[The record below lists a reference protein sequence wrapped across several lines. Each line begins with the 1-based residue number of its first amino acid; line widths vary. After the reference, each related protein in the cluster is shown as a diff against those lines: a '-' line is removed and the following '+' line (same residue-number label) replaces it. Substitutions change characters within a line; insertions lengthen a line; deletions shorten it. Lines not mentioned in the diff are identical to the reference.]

1 MQLKINTKTLAAG
14 VAMAALSFASAA
26 SAGTVVIKD
35 IQGVW
40 SSQSPTGTVSTSG
53 ATSTVSWGTPTEGT
67 MKSSYSFTSA
77 SAPFTTTLSDGQSAG
92 PFTLGTFQHN
102 NWPVTGTTLQT
113 VRLTV
118 SGVVEIDG
126 HDINFSGFVY
136 DFTHV
141 ETPNEG
147 SGWWGACALGG
158 YNGDSNNKYG
168 CSDQVKVNTNT
179 FNNSFTFGADTYTI
193 DIAGFLVGGNLTS
206 SFITKESE
214 AVTYKC
220 GKKNKQ
226 TCYDYTSHAFANT
239 ADIQA
244 SISMVTSAV
253 PEPSTWAMMIVGF
266 GAAGAMVRSS
276 RRRGALAA

>member
-1 MQLKINTKTLAAG
+1 MQLKINSKTLAAG

-26 SAGTVVIKD
+26 SAGTVVIKN

-53 ATSTVSWGTPTEGT
+53 NTSTVSWGTPSEGT
-67 MKSSYSFTSA
+67 MKSSYAFTSGGPINT
-77 SAPFTTTLSDGQSAG
+77 SLNDGDSAG
-92 PFTLGTFQHN
+92 PFTIGQFQHN
-102 NWPVTGTTLQT
+102 NWPVTGTTLET

-118 SGVVEIDG
+118 SGVIEVG
-126 HDINFSGFVY
+126 GQDISFSGFVY
-136 DFTHV
+136 DFTHF

-147 SGWWGACALGG
+147 SGWNGACALGG
-158 YNGDSNNKYG
+158 KNGDSNNKYG
-168 CSDQVKVNTNT
+168 CSDLVKVNTNT
-179 FNNSFTFGADTYTI
+179 FNNSITVGNDTYTI
-193 DIAGFLVGGNLTS
+193 DIAGFLVNGNLTD
-206 SFITKESE
+206 SFITKESK
-214 AVTYKC
+214 VRKYGC
-220 GKKNKQ
+220 GFLNLK
-226 TCYDYTSHAFANT
+226 TCYDYTTYAQSNT

-244 SISMVTSAV
+244 RISMVTSAV